1 MSKSLDALPPTTTDT
16 DFGELAEDLVTLSKR
31 IRAVF
36 GTALAET
43 DFHNGQ
49 DHMIM
54 VLVPGTDIAVSE
66 LAMELD
72 VRPSTV
78 SKMVDR
84 LAERGLVIR
93 LPDPKDSR
101 KTLLR
106 ITAEGVRTQATIRT
120 LWAEIGRRLAPKQH
134 DEAAVMMTQ
143 IKRLNEAVH
152 ALLLRHR

>member
-1 MSKSLDALPPTTTDT
+1 MTKSLDAHPPAATDI
-16 DFGELAEDLVTLSKR
+16 DFGELAEDLVILSKR

-36 GTALAET
+36 GIALVET
-43 DFHNGQ
+43 DFHAGQ
-49 DHMIM
+49 DHMMM
-54 VLVPGTDIAVSE
+54 VLVPGTDIPVSE

-84 LAERGLVIR
+84 LAERGLVVR
-93 LPDPKDSR
+93 LPDAKDNR

-106 ITAEGVRTQATIRT
+106 ITAEGVRAQARIRT
-120 LWAEIGRRLAPKQH
+120 VWAEVGRRLAPKQQE
-134 DEAAVMMTQ
+134 EAAIMMIQ

-152 ALLLRHR
+152 AHLLRSR